1 MCKTVKLN
9 GPEVTRKSKNE
20 EREPSDLEGRRG
32 EREQR
37 ERAEREREREKERER
52 VERERGCVFKR
63 RGFKK
68 S

>member
-32 EREQR
+32 ERE
-37 ERAEREREREKERER
+37 
-52 VERERGCVFKR
+52 
-63 RGFKK
+63 
-68 S
+68 